1 MTAPTLDRQDTD
13 FESIV
18 TLTILAGL
26 PSHVV
31 VGLAE
36 WARHTEPGT
45 PMLDVMGRELRDF
58 LDARRTG
65 DAYRNAGSP
74 LHGLDR

>member
-1 MTAPTLDRQDTD
+1 VSTATLDRQDTD

-36 WARHTEPGT
+36 WARHTEPGS

-58 LDARRTG
+58 LDARRAGIT
-65 DAYRNAGSP
+65 YRNATSP

>member
-1 MTAPTLDRQDTD
+1 VSTATLDRQDTD

-26 PSHVV
+26 PSQVV
-31 VGLAE
+31 VTLAE
-36 WARHTEPGT
+36 WARHAEPQT
-45 PMLDVMGRELRDF
+45 PMLDVVGRELRDY

-65 DAYRNAGSP
+65 TSHPNPSSP
-74 LHGLDR
+74 LHGR

>member
-1 MTAPTLDRQDTD
+1 MTAATLDRQETD

-36 WARHTEPGT
+36 WARHHEPGT
-45 PMLDVMGRELRDF
+45 PMLDVVGRELRDF
-58 LDARRTG
+58 LEARRTG
-65 DAYRNAGSP
+65 DTYRNTGSP
-74 LHGLDR
+74 LQGLDR

>member
-1 MTAPTLDRQDTD
+1 MSTATLDRQETD

-26 PSHVV
+26 PPQAVV
-31 VGLAE
+31 ALAE
-36 WARHTEPGT
+36 WARRTEPGT
-45 PMLDVMGRELRDF
+45 PMLDVVGRELRDF

-65 DAYRNAGSP
+65 VTYTNDGSP
-74 LHGLDR
+74 LFGLDR